1 MSGEKNKADLAKLT
15 NGHDIE
21 ADAVCLDYHHSG
33 RDWDASNGCSIDY
46 HDWGAHTKYDCH
58 WHGYGK
64 DHEHYNEAVHGH
76 HHHHHKGH
84 HHHRRRRHD
93 LFDDEG
99 NAIAHNHTEIDDGT
113 TRSEEEA
120 EERWGGYGYEK
131 VSKNFTL

>member
-1 MSGEKNKADLAKLT
+1 MSGDKNKADLAKLT

-21 ADAVCLDYHHSG
+21 ADAVCIDYHHSG
-33 RDWDASNGCSIDY
+33 KDWDWSNGCSIDY
-46 HDWGAHTKYDCH
+46 HDWGDHTKYDCH

-64 DHEHYNEAVHGH
+64 DHDHYNEEVHG

-93 LFDDEG
+93 LFDDDG
-99 NAIAHNHTEIDDGT
+99 NAVAHNHTESDDGT

-131 VSKNFTL
+131 VS